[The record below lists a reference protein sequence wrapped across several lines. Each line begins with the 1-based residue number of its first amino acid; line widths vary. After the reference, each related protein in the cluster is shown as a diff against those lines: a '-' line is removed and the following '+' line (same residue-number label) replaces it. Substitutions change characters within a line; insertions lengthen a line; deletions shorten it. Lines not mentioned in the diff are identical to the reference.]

1 VVVISTSPIRII
13 AAFVTGVLVALLG
26 AVAYVKIAGRAPSE
40 PVIRSAPVAA
50 VATPLTHVDTPL
62 PPEEEHPSPA
72 VPEPT
77 PSPKTARHATLSSIG
92 HKFSHNAPA
101 KNPYGDDVPQTQPAP
116 SDSAAVSQPEPPM
129 QPSTTQP
136 STPAPEPPAPQAPP
150 VRQPQ
155 SVTLDT
161 GMSLVIRLNQALSSN
176 RNYVGDT
183 FRGTLELPITIN
195 GFIISEKG
203 SRVLGRV
210 VNVRKPG
217 RIEGLADLSLALT
230 EINTTDGQRVA
241 VQTSSYDKKGASN
254 TRNDAAKVAGGAAL
268 GAIIGAIAGGGKG
281 AGIGAGIGGAAGVGG
296 VLLTHGQAAA
306 IPDET
311 VLTFRL
317 SGPVTITERLN

>member
-1 VVVISTSPIRII
+1 MISTSPIRII

-101 KNPYGDDVPQTQPAP
+101 KNPYGDEAAQTQPPP
-116 SDSAAVSQPEPPM
+116 SDSAAVVPQPEPAM

-136 STPAPEPPAPQAPP
+136 STTAPEPPAPQAPP